1 MFWAPKF
8 VQSKNIDMTP
18 LTPLILVLWYRM
30 MAGYSLATEAQLTGA
45 TAVSPTRQSDDVRFA
60 SRKRGWLSSFLCR
73 GTANSTLPQTEA
85 TNIRKP
91 MQPVTQQQA
100 QGVNIF
106 SVFLRYEPDCETKSP
121 ETRGH

>member
-1 MFWAPKF
+1 
-8 VQSKNIDMTP
+8 
-18 LTPLILVLWYRM
+18 

-45 TAVSPTRQSDDVRFA
+45 TAVSPTRFMMSDA
-60 SRKRGWLSSFLCR
+60 SRKRGWLSSFLCKLEVQH
-73 GTANSTLPQTEA
+73 STLPQTEPI
-85 TNIRKP
+85 NIRKP

-106 SVFLRYEPDCETKSP
+106 SVFLRYEPGCETKSP